1 MGHIS
6 PPSNLNVIKG
16 ITSHYYVI
24 LKMVILHDAMKTIQN
39 GVFVFF
45 IKEQKPVSFQKNKN
59 IRIKI
64 IFSTAIFFQLDYFQL
79 QQNCLYDV

>member
-1 MGHIS
+1 
-6 PPSNLNVIKG
+6 
-16 ITSHYYVI
+16 
-24 LKMVILHDAMKTIQN
+24 MVILHDAMKTIQN